1 LEKWSDQTTIYKL
14 SEEFSLHQAE
24 SKDWGI
30 YYSVYYNME
39 YNGFF
44 KDQGLTMD
52 NWRRKFW
59 IYRGL
64 HKIGGVVIAPN
75 VIFGLFFIPP
85 FNDEFNIMKLLKKT
99 LLIWSDHTKNITA
112 YEILSNQIDLFS
124 RAGFWP
130 GEYRCRWMQR
140 PTETFNISWE
150 DQFKIVSPDFSYVSD
165 QKLLIHADE
174 IGEFFYKSY
183 FNTISGIRRKWQS
196 LDFFTS
202 WTKNFPSESNEP
214 LRSASTLI
222 YDSNSNQLVGAC
234 LVSLQDNYPAIYN
247 IAVLPSYIGKG
258 IATKMLQRALSIL
271 KEQNHPVLRLYV
283 MQGNDAESVYYNL
296 GFISGPLEVQTCY
309 IPATITHL
317 PTL

>member
-1 LEKWSDQTTIYKL
+1 
-14 SEEFSLHQAE
+14 
-24 SKDWGI
+24 
-30 YYSVYYNME
+30 
-39 YNGFF
+39 
-44 KDQGLTMD
+44 
-52 NWRRKFW
+52 
-59 IYRGL
+59 
-64 HKIGGVVIAPN
+64 
-75 VIFGLFFIPP
+75 
-85 FNDEFNIMKLLKKT
+85 MKLLKKT

-150 DQFKIVSPDFSYVSD
+150 DQYKIVSPDFSCVSD

-317 PTL
+317 